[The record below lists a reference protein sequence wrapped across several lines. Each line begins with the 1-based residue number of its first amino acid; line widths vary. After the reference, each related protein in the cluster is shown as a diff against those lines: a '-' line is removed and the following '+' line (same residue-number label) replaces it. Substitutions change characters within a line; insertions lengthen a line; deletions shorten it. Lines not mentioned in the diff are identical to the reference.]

1 MKACLQSKTSNQQR
15 KTFSM
20 SLIGRE
26 VVLGVGGG
34 IAAYKSC
41 ELLRRLQDRGYSVT
55 VVPTPASLNFVGK
68 ATWEA
73 LSGRPVNTQ
82 VWENVH
88 TVPHIAIAEKANFF
102 LIAPATADL
111 IARLAAGRADDLL
124 TNLVLASDVPKM
136 LVPAMHPSMW
146 LDPATVSNVH
156 TLKERGF
163 IVMEPEVGRLT
174 GNDIGPG
181 RFPEVPSILEQFDE
195 LTGNIQDFKGKHVL
209 VTAGGTREAID
220 PVRFIGNKS
229 SGKQGVAIALAA
241 RDRGARV
248 HLIAANFD
256 TTALNGI
263 EITKVES
270 AADMQQVLTQQFP
283 LCDVLIMSAAVA
295 DARPKIMS
303 LEKIKKALLGSIE
316 LEENPDL
323 LASVAASK
331 KGQLIIGF
339 AAETKD
345 HLQEARRKLEAKG
358 LDMIYVN
365 DVSGGAIFGQDQ
377 TMGTILL
384 RNDADIAVKEVSK
397 DALGNLL
404 LDQAIRQL
412 G

>member
-1 MKACLQSKTSNQQR
+1 
-15 KTFSM
+15 M

-41 ELLRRLQDRGYSVT
+41 ELLRRLQDRGYSIT
-55 VVPTPASLNFVGK
+55 VVPTPSSLNFVGK

-88 TVPHIAIAEKANFF
+88 TVPHIAIAESANFF

-146 LDPATVSNVH
+146 LDPATVANVA
-156 TLKERGF
+156 TLRSRGF
-163 IVMEPEVGRLT
+163 LIMDPDVGRLT
-174 GNDIGPG
+174 GKDIGPG
-181 RFPEVPSILEQFDE
+181 RFPEVPAIIERFDS
-195 LTGNIQDFKGKHVL
+195 LTGNVQDLKGKRVL

-229 SGKQGVAIALAA
+229 SGKQGIAVALAA
-241 RDRGARV
+241 RNRGAQV

-256 TTALNGI
+256 TSDLVGI
-263 EITKVES
+263 EVSKVES
-270 AADMQQVLTQQFP
+270 AADMQKVLAEQFHQ
-283 LCDVLIMSAAVA
+283 CDILVMSAAVA
-295 DARPKIMS
+295 DARPKNS
-303 LEKIKKALLGSIE
+303 SVEKIKKALLGSIE

-323 LASVAASK
+323 LASIASTK
-331 KGQLIIGF
+331 QNQIIVGF

-358 LDMIYVN
+358 LDLIYVN
-365 DVSGGAIFGQDQ
+365 DVTGGAIFGQDK

>member
-1 MKACLQSKTSNQQR
+1 
-15 KTFSM
+15 M
-20 SLIGRE
+20 SLVGRE

-41 ELLRRLQDRGYSVT
+41 ELLRRLQDRGYVVT
-55 VVPTPASLNFVGK
+55 VVPTPSSLNFVGK

-73 LSGRPVNTQ
+73 LSGRPVNTH

-88 TVPHIAIAEKANFF
+88 TVPHIALAEVADFF

-146 LDPATVSNVH
+146 LDPATLSNVE
-156 TLKERGF
+156 TLRSRGF
-163 IVMEPEVGRLT
+163 IIMDPDVGRLT
-174 GNDIGPG
+174 GKDIGPG
-181 RFPEVPSILEQFDE
+181 RFPEVPAIIEKFDFI
-195 LTGNIQDFKGKHVL
+195 TGNVQDLKGKRVL

-229 SGKQGVAIALAA
+229 SGKQGIAIALAA
-241 RDRGARV
+241 RNRGAQV
-248 HLIAANFD
+248 HMIAANFD
-256 TTALNGI
+256 TSALAGI
-263 EITKVES
+263 EVSKVES
-270 AADMQQVLTQQFP
+270 ASEMHTVLLEQFP
-283 LCDVLIMSAAVA
+283 LCDILIMSAAVA
-295 DARPKIMS
+295 DAKPKVVS
-303 LEKIKKALLGSIE
+303 FEKIKKTLLGSIE

-323 LASVAASK
+323 LGSLGSLK
-331 KGQLIIGF
+331 KNQVIVGF

-358 LDMIYVN
+358 LDLIYVN

>member
-1 MKACLQSKTSNQQR
+1 
-15 KTFSM
+15 M

-41 ELLRRLQDRGYSVT
+41 ELLRRLQDRGYFIT
-55 VVPTPASLNFVGK
+55 VVPTPSSLNFVGT

-88 TVPHIAIAEKANFF
+88 TVPHIAIAESANFF

-146 LDPATVSNVH
+146 LDPATVANVE
-156 TLKERGF
+156 TLRNRGF
-163 IVMEPEVGRLT
+163 LIMDPDVGRLT
-174 GNDIGPG
+174 GKDIGPG
-181 RFPEVPSILEQFDE
+181 RFPEVPAIIERFDS
-195 LTGNIQDFKGKHVL
+195 LTGNVQDLKGKRVL

-229 SGKQGVAIALAA
+229 SGKQGIAVALAA
-241 RDRGARV
+241 RNRGAQV

-256 TTALNGI
+256 TSDLVGI
-263 EITKVES
+263 EVSKVES
-270 AADMQQVLTQQFP
+270 AADMQKVLAEQFHQ
-283 LCDVLIMSAAVA
+283 CDILVMSAAVA
-295 DARPKIMS
+295 DARPKNS
-303 LEKIKKALLGSIE
+303 SVEKIKKALLGSIE

-323 LASVAASK
+323 LASIASIK
-331 KGQLIIGF
+331 QDQIIVGF

-358 LDMIYVN
+358 LDLIYVN
-365 DVSGGAIFGQDQ
+365 DVTGGAIFGQDK

>member
-1 MKACLQSKTSNQQR
+1 MTLQ
-15 KTFSM
+15 
-20 SLIGRE
+20 GRE
-26 VVLGVGGG
+26 VILGVGGG

-41 ELLRRLQDRGYSVT
+41 ELLRRLQDRGYVIT
-55 VVPTPASLNFVGK
+55 VVPTPASLNFVGT

-73 LSGRPVNTQ
+73 LSSRPVNTH
-82 VWENVH
+82 VWESVH
-88 TVPHIAIAEKANFF
+88 TVPHIALAEAAHFF

-146 LDPATVSNVH
+146 LDPATVSNVA
-156 TLKERGF
+156 TLRSRGF

-181 RFPEVPSILEQFDE
+181 RFPEVPAIIEKFDA
-195 LTGNIQDFKGKHVL
+195 LTGNIQDLKGKRVL

-229 SGKQGVAIALAA
+229 SGKQGIAIAMAA
-241 RDRGARV
+241 RNRGADV

-256 TTALNGI
+256 TSALVGI
-263 EITKVES
+263 EVSGVES
-270 AADMQQVLTQQFP
+270 AADMQKVLAEQFP
-283 LCDVLIMSAAVA
+283 ICDVLIMSAAVA
-295 DARPKIMS
+295 DARPKNSS

-323 LASVAASK
+323 LVSVAATK
-331 KGQLIIGF
+331 KDQIVIGF

-358 LDMIYVN
+358 LDLIYVN
-365 DVSGGAIFGQDQ
+365 DVSGGAIFGRDK

>member
-1 MKACLQSKTSNQQR
+1 
-15 KTFSM
+15 M

-41 ELLRRLQDRGYSVT
+41 ELLRRLQDRGYTIT
-55 VVPTPASLNFVGK
+55 VVPTPSSLNFVGK

-73 LSGRPVNTQ
+73 LSGRPVNTH

-88 TVPHIAIAEKANFF
+88 TVPHIALAEAADFF

-146 LDPATVSNVH
+146 LDPATVANVG
-156 TLKERGF
+156 TLRSRGF
-163 IVMEPEVGRLT
+163 LIMEPDVGRLT
-174 GNDIGPG
+174 GKDIGPG
-181 RFPEVPSILEQFDE
+181 RFPEVAAIIEKFDH
-195 LTGNIQDFKGKHVL
+195 LTGNVQDLKGKRVL

-229 SGKQGVAIALAA
+229 SGKQGIAIALAA
-241 RDRGARV
+241 RNRGAQV

-256 TTALNGI
+256 TSALEGI
-263 EITKVES
+263 EVSSVES
-270 AADMQQVLTQQFP
+270 ASEMHQVLLEQFP
-283 LCDVLIMSAAVA
+283 MCDILIMSAAVA
-295 DARPKIMS
+295 DAKPKSSS
-303 LEKIKKALLGSIE
+303 LEKIKKTLFGSIE

-323 LASVAASK
+323 LGSLVPLK
-331 KGQLIIGF
+331 KDQVVIGF

-358 LDMIYVN
+358 LDLIYVN

-384 RNDADIAVKEVSK
+384 RNEADIAVKEVSK